1 MQRGDI
7 RNAEDVQQAMRDVTR
22 VLHLAAQA
30 SVEDPVNSCASNI
43 MGYVNV
49 LDAARRA
56 GVQRFVYASSAAVYG
71 VPQVLPLTEAAPVN
85 PLSPYGLEKYVND
98 QYAAMY
104 RALYGMNCLG
114 MRYFNVYGPRQ
125 DPRSPYAGVISRFI
139 DCVSRGVPLRVHGDG
154 LQTRDFVYVADVAQ
168 ANLRALES
176 ELGGVC
182 NIGTGQTVTLLQL
195 IGTIGAIAGRELAVT
210 HEPPREGDIRDSAT
224 AVGRME
230 SELGARATTGLRGRV
245 GGVDGEGLE
254 VQGAMGAGSAVLAHG
269 NHFNRWVAGP
279 GAWYFEG
286 EEECAAQLD
295 AVLSDR
301 SEIERMRAASRERHG
316 AVFTWE
322 RVLGEYEVLL
332 GRWQAG

>member
-1 MQRGDI
+1 MRVLVVGGAGFIGSHTVDALLARGLRVRVLDDFSSGKEENLPARSNLEVQRGDI
-7 RNAEDVQQAMRDVTR
+7 RNAEDVQRAMGDVTH
-22 VLHLAAQA
+22 VLHLAAQVSVQA

-43 MGYVNV
+43 MGFVNV

-71 VPQVLPLTEAAPVN
+71 VPQVLPLTEEAPVS

-125 DPRSPYAGVISRFI
+125 DPRSPYAGVISKFM
-139 DCVSRGVPLRVHGDG
+139 DCVSQGVALRVHGDG
-154 LQTRDFVYVADVAQ
+154 LQTRDFVYVEDVAQ
-168 ANLRALES
+168 ANVRALES
-176 ELGGVC
+176 DLSGVC

-195 IGTIGAIAGRELAVT
+195 IETIGAIAGRELAVT

-230 SELGARATTGLRGRV
+230 NELGARATTGLR
-245 GGVDGEGLE
+245 EGLAE
-254 VQGAMGAGSAVLAHG
+254 LMG
-269 NHFNRWVAGP
+269 
-279 GAWYFEG
+279 
-286 EEECAAQLD
+286 
-295 AVLSDR
+295 
-301 SEIERMRAASRERHG
+301 RA
-316 AVFTWE
+316 
-322 RVLGEYEVLL
+322 
-332 GRWQAG
+332 